1 MHRNLLLITGM
12 VLLASGC
19 NLFHNRVQEDPVARV
34 FEEYLYPSDLSEAIP
49 PGTPSQDSVVI
60 AKRFVE
66 SWVKDQLMLNRAEQA
81 LSEEQMDFEKQI
93 EQYRLSLLIFSY
105 RQKLLQQKLDTLV
118 TEDEIANYYEENI
131 NNFILNQD
139 VIKGTYIKIPLTAPR
154 VDELRHWSWNSRE
167 EDLVQME
174 KYCISYAEKFNDF
187 NDTWV
192 YFSTIKVQ
200 LPMKISQP
208 SRYLRYNKN
217 IETTDSQFRYLLHV
231 TDHVAEGETAPV
243 ELVSQDIINI
253 ILNKRKME
261 FIQDLEQTVYMD
273 GVNRNQFEI
282 YQ

>member
-1 MHRNLLLITGM
+1 MYKNLLLLAGIL
-12 VLLASGC
+12 LLANGC
-19 NLFHNRVQEDPVARV
+19 SLFDSNNQEEPLARV
-34 FEEYLYPSDLSEAIP
+34 FEEYLYPSDLSEAIT
-49 PGTPSQDSVVI
+49 PGTSPQDSLVI

-66 SWVKDQLMLNRAEQA
+66 TWVKDQLMLNRAEQA
-81 LSEEQMDFEKQI
+81 LSEEQMNFEKQI

-118 TEDEIANYYEENI
+118 TEEEIQTYYDANV
-131 NNFILNQD
+131 NNFMLNQD
-139 VIKGTYIKIPLTAPR
+139 VIKGTFIKIPLTAPR
-154 VDELRHWSWNSRE
+154 VNELRRWSWNSRP
-167 EDLVQME
+167 EDLEQME
-174 KYCISYAEKFNDF
+174 KYCISYADKFSDF

-192 YFSTIKVQ
+192 YFNSIKVQ

-208 SRYLRYNKN
+208 SRYLSYNKN

-231 TDHVAEGETAPV
+231 TDLITEGEAAPL
-243 ELVSQDIINI
+243 ELVSEDIISI

-261 FIQDLEQTVYMD
+261 FIQDLEQRVYND

>member
-1 MHRNLLLITGM
+1 MHRTLLLIAAI
-12 VLLASGC
+12 VLLANGC
-19 NLFHNRVQEDPVARV
+19 SLFHSNNQEKPVARV

-49 PGTPSQDSVVI
+49 PGTSGQDSLIIV
-60 AKRFVE
+60 KRFVE
-66 SWVKDQLMLNRAEQA
+66 TWVKDQLMLNRAEQA

-118 TEDEIANYYEENI
+118 TKEEIHTYYDENI
-131 NNFILNQD
+131 NNFMLNQD

-154 VDELRHWSWNSRE
+154 VDELRRWSWNSRQ
-167 EDLVQME
+167 EDLDQME
-174 KYCISYAEKFNDF
+174 KYCLNYADKYSDF

-192 YFSTIKVQ
+192 YFTSIKVQ

-217 IETTDSQFRYLLHV
+217 IETTDSQFRYFLHV
-231 TDHVAEGETAPV
+231 TDHVTEGEAAPI
-243 ELVSQDIINI
+243 ELVSDDIINI

-261 FIQDLEQTVYMD
+261 FIQDLEQRVYND

>member
-1 MHRNLLLITGM
+1 MYRNLLLLAGI
-12 VLLASGC
+12 LLLTNGC
-19 NLFHNRVQEDPVARV
+19 SLFDSNNQEEPLARV
-34 FEEYLYPSDLSEAIP
+34 FEEYLYPSDLSKAIT
-49 PGTPSQDSVVI
+49 PGTSPQDSLVI

-66 SWVKDQLMLNRAEQA
+66 TWVKDQLMLNRAEQA
-81 LSEEQMDFEKQI
+81 LSEEQMNFEKQI

-118 TEDEIANYYEENI
+118 TEEEIQTYYDANV
-131 NNFILNQD
+131 NNFMLNQD
-139 VIKGTYIKIPLTAPR
+139 VIKGTFIKIPLTAPR
-154 VDELRHWSWNSRE
+154 VNELRRWSWNSRP
-167 EDLVQME
+167 EDLEQME
-174 KYCISYAEKFNDF
+174 KYCISYADKFSDF

-192 YFSTIKVQ
+192 YFNSIKVQ

-208 SRYLRYNKN
+208 SRYLSYNKN

-231 TDHVAEGETAPV
+231 TDLITEGEAAPLA
-243 ELVSQDIINI
+243 LVSEDIISI

-261 FIQDLEQTVYMD
+261 FIQDLEQRVYND

>member
-1 MHRNLLLITGM
+1 MYRNLLLLAGIL
-12 VLLASGC
+12 LLANGC
-19 NLFHNRVQEDPVARV
+19 SLFDSNNQEEPLARV
-34 FEEYLYPSDLSEAIP
+34 FEEYLYPSDLSEVIT
-49 PGTPSQDSVVI
+49 PGTSPQDSLVI

-66 SWVKDQLMLNRAEQA
+66 TWVKDQLMLNRAEQA

-118 TEDEIANYYEENI
+118 TDEEIQIYYEENV
-131 NNFILNQD
+131 NNFMLNQD
-139 VIKGTYIKIPLTAPR
+139 VIKGTFIKIPLSAPR
-154 VDELRHWSWNSRE
+154 VNELRRWSWNSRP
-167 EDLVQME
+167 EDLEQME
-174 KYCISYAEKFNDF
+174 KYCINYADKFSDF

-192 YFSTIKVQ
+192 YFNSIKVQ

-208 SRYLRYNKN
+208 SRYLSYNKN
-217 IETTDSQFRYLLHV
+217 IETKDTQFRYFLHV
-231 TDHVAEGETAPV
+231 TDLVIEGEAAPL
-243 ELVSQDIINI
+243 ELVSEDIISI

-261 FIQDLEQTVYMD
+261 FIQDLEQRVYND